1 MLKSLIYRS
10 NSSRDILASELF
22 DQNTFYK
29 AFNHDL
35 RNCKREVIIESP
47 FITTKRISSLL
58 PVLTKLTKRGVRIVI
73 NTRNPEDHD
82 GIYRIQA
89 EQAIVSL
96 QNIGVLVLYTGGHHR
111 KIAIIDKSM
120 IWEGSLNIL
129 SHNDSCEIMRRTE
142 SKYAAR
148 QLIKFVKLDK
158 YL

>member
-1 MLKSLIYRS
+1 MLTRENISECAFVSAECRS
-10 NSSRDILASELF
+10 GLGEYVENSF
-22 DQNTFYK
+22 GM
-29 AFNHDL
+29 L
-35 RNCKREVIIESP
+35 RPRVP

-111 KIAIIDKSM
+111 KIAIIDKSI

-142 SKYAAR
+142 SKYAAQ
-148 QLIKFVKLDK
+148 QLIKFVKIDK